1 MALVSAKDIA
11 TKWGISQRRVATL
24 CSENRIEGAIFVA
37 NAWII
42 PENALKPLDARKKDN
57 QKNNL
62 DAKPFLKWAG
72 GKGQLLK
79 EISAYYP
86 FEKDKTITK
95 YAEPFVGGGA
105 VLFDVLNKFSPD
117 EVYISDIN
125 KDLIDAYIAI
135 RDNVDGLIEELETV
149 EKAYLSFDKVQRADD
164 YRQKRDRFNALKH
177 GYEPDSPFE
186 KAALLI
192 FLNRTCFN
200 GLYRVN
206 KKGDFNVPF
215 NRIRTI
221 NFDFENMYLAGE
233 VLKNVRILQQDFN
246 TLTPYVT
253 SRTFIYVDPPY
264 RPVNKAVAFTDFTK
278 DAFNDEDQIRLGNW
292 AKETDK
298 LGAAILLS
306 NSNPQSGN
314 EEDTFF
320 TDLYKGFDIFPVSG
334 KRSISSKLS
343 GRGKTG
349 DLLIKNQYARLKNA
363 KETFSDN

>member
-1 MALVSAKDIA
+1 MAFVSAKDIA

-24 CSENRIEGAIFVA
+24 CSENRIEGATFVA

-57 QKNNL
+57 PKNNL

-79 EISAYYP
+79 EISVYYP

-125 KDLIDAYIAI
+125 KDLIDTYIAI
-135 RDNVDGLIEELETV
+135 RDNVDGLIEELEAV
-149 EKAYLSFDKVQRADD
+149 EKAYLSFDKVQRADG

-206 KKGDFNVPF
+206 KKGDFNVPVGSYK
-215 NRIRTI
+215 NPQIC
-221 NFDFENMYLAGE
+221 NKENLLA
-233 VLKNVRILQQDFN
+233 VSKKLKNVKIVCGDYKESADFIDDK
-246 TLTPYVT
+246 
-253 SRTFIYVDPPY
+253 TFVYFDPPY
-264 RPVNKAVAFTDFTK
+264 RPLTPTANFTSYTK
-278 DAFNDEDQIRLGNW
+278 ELFDDQNQLEL
-292 AKETDK
+292 AHFVQK
-298 LGAAILLS
+298 LDNRGARIVVS
-306 NSNPQSGN
+306 NSDPKNTN
-314 EEDTFF
+314 KDDDFF
-320 TDLYKGFDIFPVSG
+320 DRAY
-334 KRSISSKLS
+334 SKQNIRRVLATRMINRNS
-343 GRGKTG
+343 DARGKISE
-349 DLLIKNQYARLKNA
+349 LLISNFKN
-363 KETFSDN
+363 